1 MKNITSSSRSPI
13 PSLARKAGRMT
24 LFILSVL
31 LACLIILFGILEFWS
46 YPGKP
51 APFVDDS
58 GTPLP
63 NSISEKIFVD
73 INGLEQGMIIKGR
86 DLNNPVLLYV
96 HGGMPDTFLNQR
108 YPTDLEQYFTV
119 VWWELRGAG
128 LSYRPDMPRE
138 TLTSE
143 QMVADTLAVTNYLRQ
158 RFGREKIYLMGHS
171 GGTFIAIQAARQ
183 APELYHAYIGM
194 AQMSDQFKSEQIAYA
209 FMLQEFKKNGNTRM
223 VRKLE
228 AAPVTAE
235 GIPDAYLALRDVA
248 MHSLGIGTMHN
259 MRSVERDLFL
269 ESFKY
274 HGYTLKEKINYWRAK
289 FSSGVSAIWKENIT
303 TNLNQTVPGLE
314 IPTYFLEGVYDYT
327 CSYTEAKAYFE
338 KLNAPV
344 KGFYTFDHSAH
355 SPLFEEPEKMLRI
368 LLEDVLAGTNNL
380 ADAK

>member
-1 MKNITSSSRSPI
+1 
-13 PSLARKAGRMT
+13 MT

-269 ESFKY
+269 ESFRY

-355 SPLFEEPEKMLRI
+355 SPLFEEPKKTLRI
-368 LLEDVLAGTNNL
+368 LREDVLNGTNRL
-380 ADAK
+380 AD